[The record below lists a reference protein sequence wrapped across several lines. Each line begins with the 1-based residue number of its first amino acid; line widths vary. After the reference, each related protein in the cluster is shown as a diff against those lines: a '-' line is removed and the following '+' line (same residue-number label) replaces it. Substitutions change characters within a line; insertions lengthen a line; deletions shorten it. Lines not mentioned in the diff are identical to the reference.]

1 MDKRG
6 GIRLSTME
14 IVLICTLLGSLLL
27 GMIQALM
34 DERRTRQI
42 AETNDDH

>member
-27 GMIQALM
+27 GMIQALI
-34 DERRTRQI
+34 DERRTRQT
-42 AETNDDH
+42 AESNDDQ